1 MKKII
6 ALLFLGLHIFTVN
19 AQDTNIV
26 LELFTSQGCSS
37 CPSAD
42 KLLKQLSDSEGADN
56 IMVLSYHVD
65 YWNRLGWKDPFSK
78 AEYTG
83 YQREYGYKFGGRS
96 VYTPQLVIN
105 GEKHIVGSDARSLQQ
120 SINDLK
126 SNNLPVNIKL
136 SETKQNGN
144 SLTADYSIEGINYT
158 KVNFV
163 LLLKEQVT
171 SVKRGEN
178 RNRTLVNSHIVVNK
192 KVLANSSGKTGAISF
207 DLPSGYKPSDLKIV
221 AYAQTQN
228 LAVTGASNI

>member
-83 YQREYGYKFGGRS
+83 
-96 VYTPQLVIN
+96 
-105 GEKHIVGSDARSLQQ
+105 
-120 SINDLK
+120 
-126 SNNLPVNIKL
+126 
-136 SETKQNGN
+136 N
-144 SLTADYSIEGINYT
+144 SLTADYSIEGVNYT

-192 KVLANSSGKTGAISF
+192 KVLANSNGKTGAISF

-221 AYAQTQN
+221 AYAQTIKIYFIFS
-228 LAVTGASNI
+228 L